1 MTDFPA
7 TRNSLIAQ
15 IKSTGNQQA
24 WDEFVDLYRPVI
36 YRMARRRGLQDVDAQ
51 DLVQSVLVRVAQ
63 AIPRWEKTSPDVRFR
78 HWLGRVARNA
88 ILSALLRQP
97 QDRAAGGSAAFEL
110 LADVAEAHPDLHE
123 ELAREALR
131 EQYLRAAAIVRA
143 DVDAATW
150 QAFELTMIHGHSCEA
165 AAKMT
170 RKSVG
175 SIYAA
180 RSRVMRR
187 LRDQIRLM
195 QDQG

>member
-7 TRNSLIAQ
+7 TRDSLIAQ

-51 DLVQSVLVRVAQ
+51 DLVQTVLVRVAQ
-63 AIPRWEKTSPDVRFR
+63 AIPRWERTSADIRFR

-97 QDRAAGGSAAFEL
+97 QDRAAGGSAAFDL
-110 LADVAEAHPDLHE
+110 LADVAESHPDLQE
-123 ELAREALR
+123 ELTREALR
-131 EQYLRAAAIVRA
+131 EQYLRAAAMVRA
-143 DVDAATW
+143 DVDTATW
-150 QAFELTMIHGHSCEA
+150 QAFELTTIHGHSCEA
-165 AAKMT
+165 AAQMT
-170 RKSVG
+170 QKSVG

-180 RSRVMRR
+180 RSRIMRR